1 MIRHFISYFL
11 PFVVYLVLYSSFN
24 LPSKAEWLLYISP
37 ALTCHNSEFYTEA
50 CLSLPYRNK
59 NDCFPKQHYWVDIHV
74 FPMRYEL
81 NFYILFRGNSVFKGF
96 VTHFYDMYVTECLES
111 GPKMVL
117 LYKLLKLDEYDAL
130 MKWSSERKEL
140 NLSLKKIALVP
151 LCPPKLLHGRLCV
164 WTVVSTMR
172 TRRL

>member
-81 NFYILFRGNSVFKGF
+81 NFYILFEYINVMFCKTIYSDRKVTQHGQIFGHAVFIQFWISSWLGYQLRCCYQCKQNENCLCISWMRHVARMRGMRNS
-96 VTHFYDMYVTECLES
+96 
-111 GPKMVL
+111 
-117 LYKLLKLDEYDAL
+117 
-130 MKWSSERKEL
+130 
-140 NLSLKKIALVP
+140 
-151 LCPPKLLHGRLCV
+151 
-164 WTVVSTMR
+164 
-172 TRRL
+172 